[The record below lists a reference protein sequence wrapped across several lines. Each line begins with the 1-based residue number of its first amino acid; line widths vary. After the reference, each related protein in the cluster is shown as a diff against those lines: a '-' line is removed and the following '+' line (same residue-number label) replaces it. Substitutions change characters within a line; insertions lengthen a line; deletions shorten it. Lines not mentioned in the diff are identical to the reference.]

1 MNSDHQPSLSWLPGV
16 HVLLVFSISVLY
28 MFVQTGSGFIH
39 VPVCSGLDEKF
50 SAGDAGQLM
59 MPDPDIVRQLTSV
72 SYALDG
78 ASETLNRLPP
88 EHLDLSS
95 DQAQSQWFVLYG
107 YYFLPTQRYAVIVL
121 FLPLCLCLSQAW
133 IV

>member
-107 YYFLPTQRYAVIVL
+107 YYFLPTQRYAGIVL

>member
-59 MPDPDIVRQLTSV
+59 MPNPDIVRQLTSV

-107 YYFLPTQRYAVIVL
+107 YYFLPTQRYAGIVL